1 MNEASTIFS
10 LIHQTLSGGEN
21 ELSVSMMCQTA
32 GVSRSGYY
40 AWLNAAS
47 ARQVREAQDRADF
60 ELVLEAYNRR
70 RYSKGARGIYM
81 CLIHNTPPVVMNLK
95 KIRRLMKKYG
105 LQCPIRRANP
115 YRKMKNAM
123 KTNHYAPNLLD
134 REFESYGP
142 RLVLLTDITYI
153 PWGGSFLYLCV
164 IMDAYTK
171 QVLSYTLSP
180 SLEVDF
186 VLDAVDILMREHG
199 VSLHAETVI
208 HSDQGCH
215 YTSCKFIELVEHN
228 ELRRSMSRK
237 GNCWDNAPQESFFGH
252 MKDLIDLTGDPSFD
266 EVKAIIDDYM
276 SYYNNERYQW
286 DLAKLSPNEYFSFV
300 TTGVYP
306 LDLPSKPSP
315 PEISKTPNELGAHT
329 LEPEIVSDP
338 LIIAIF
344 KKANNKRKRQT
355 NAGNPA
361 VKQNQVPY
369 EPRQGA
375 SPDFGPSIH
384 EGGPSSWTTSSQW
397 DSDRDCRVEG
407 TVLSFPFPPGPPGQ
421 PLHGESAYCP
431 SQQCHRA

>member
-123 KTNHYAPNLLD
+123 KTNNYAPNLLD

-153 PWGGSFLYLCV
+153 SWGGSFLYLCV

-171 QVLSYTLSP
+171 QVLSYALSP
-180 SLEVDF
+180 SLEIDF
-186 VLDAVDILMREHG
+186 VLDAVDRSEEH
-199 VSLHAETVI
+199 
-208 HSDQGCH
+208 
-215 YTSCKFIELVEHN
+215 TS
-228 ELRRSMSRK
+228 
-237 GNCWDNAPQESFFGH
+237 
-252 MKDLIDLTGDPSFD
+252 
-266 EVKAIIDDYM
+266 
-276 SYYNNERYQW
+276 
-286 DLAKLSPNEYFSFV
+286 
-300 TTGVYP
+300 
-306 LDLPSKPSP
+306 
-315 PEISKTPNELGAHT
+315 
-329 LEPEIVSDP
+329 
-338 LIIAIF
+338 
-344 KKANNKRKRQT
+344 
-355 NAGNPA
+355 
-361 VKQNQVPY
+361 
-369 EPRQGA
+369 
-375 SPDFGPSIH
+375 
-384 EGGPSSWTTSSQW
+384 
-397 DSDRDCRVEG
+397 
-407 TVLSFPFPPGPPGQ
+407 
-421 PLHGESAYCP
+421 
-431 SQQCHRA
+431 